1 MARIIVIDDE
11 APIRAMLEK
20 LLTPTG
26 HQVVLAAD
34 GVDGVN
40 QLRASPADLIIT
52 DMFMPNQE
60 GLDLII
66 QLRKEFPKTPIIA
79 MSGKPA
85 GATLL
90 DIAHRLG
97 ALTIL
102 QKPFS
107 AEQFLEAVAKIF

>member
-20 LLTPTG
+20 LLTPAG
-26 HQVVLAAD
+26 HKVVLAAD

-40 QLRASPADLIIT
+40 QLRAAPADLIIT

-85 GATLL
+85 GGTLL
-90 DIAHRLG
+90 DIAQRLG
-97 ALTIL
+97 AVTIL
-102 QKPFS
+102 QKPFN
-107 AEQFLEAVAKIF
+107 AEQFLEAVGKIF